1 MRVLVADDS
10 TVMRRI
16 VLRTLRQ
23 AGIEPDEV
31 LEAADGQQAYETV
44 LNDAPDLVLSDWNM
58 PNMTGIESLRAIRAA
73 GSDVTF
79 GFVTSEG
86 SEEMRATAAEAGAAF
101 LIAKPFTPE
110 SFRETI
116 EPFIA

>member
-16 VLRTLRQ
+16 VMRTLRQ

-31 LEAADGQQAYETV
+31 LEAVDGQQAYETV
-44 LNDAPDLVLSDWNM
+44 LSDAPDLVLSDWNM